1 MERILARQGLK
12 KLEIMQGNKLNEDGC
27 WASAGQPSLTRICMA
42 VSFGGWMSVSLWL
55 IVGNPWVGVFAIGA
69 VLGVYVL
76 ENGALQMGLGSA
88 RGDIGELEKQVVA
101 LRTTIDRMA
110 RLNTELECERQ
121 RGGYKQGLPW
131 SKSYSS
137 CTF

>member
-1 MERILARQGLK
+1 MYISWVGLE
-12 KLEIMQGNKLNEDGC
+12 KLEIMQGGNKFNEDGC
-27 WASAGQPSLTRICMA
+27 WAAAGQPSLTRICMA

-76 ENGALQMGLGSA
+76 ENGGLQMGLGSA
-88 RGDIGELEKQVVA
+88 RADIGELEKQVVG

-110 RLNTELECERQ
+110 RLNTELECER
-121 RGGYKQGLPW
+121 RKRVLKQGLPR
-131 SKSYSS
+131 SYSS

>member
-1 MERILARQGLK
+1 MQG
-12 KLEIMQGNKLNEDGC
+12 GNKLNEDGF
-27 WASAGQPSLTRICMA
+27 WGSAGQPSLTRICMA

-88 RGDIGELEKQVVA
+88 RGDIGELEKQVVG

-110 RLNTELECERQ
+110 RLNTELECER
-121 RGGYKQGLPW
+121 RRLGFKQGLPR